1 MQDDEKAYLPSQG
14 PVQEVNEHDN
24 HHVDAEKDDE
34 AAKFLSEVA
43 NRADAEELLAPLGE
57 VEKKKLLLKVDW
69 IMVPLLGVAL
79 MMGSVDKVSLATAA
93 VMGFREDTHLVG
105 QQYSLTSSAIY
116 FGAIAAIIPSL
127 MLMQRL
133 PPHIYIS
140 ANVTIWGIITSCLPA
155 CKNYAQVMVVRIL
168 LGVFESVIFAGFG
181 LIVSMWWTR
190 DEQPVRTAFIFST
203 ASSLFNGI
211 FAVAAWNYKGQG
223 VARWQLLFLIVGA
236 VTLGWSFLLWGF
248 LPANPT
254 KARWLSLRQRVVAT
268 RRMQDNHTGIENKT
282 FKRDQFFEAFLDPKT
297 WFYFFINIS
306 LNVPNGGLVGFNS
319 IVVKSLG
326 FTTQTTLLLGI
337 PTGLVSW
344 LSSFFW
350 GWVATKTGKRHLSAM
365 GSCILPLIGTVL
377 LYKLE
382 RNSVALLYLY
392 LCYMYWGPY
401 IVMMGSM
408 YANTGGYT
416 KKLTVY
422 AMSYIG
428 YCVGNIIGP
437 QTFLTKQAPLYVG
450 GVVAMLVCYSAALV
464 LMGLFWLYLRHLNA
478 KKATEYERLKT
489 QLESEDQL
497 LSDWQDLTD
506 IKNPRFVY
514 AL

>member
-1 MQDDEKAYLPSQG
+1 
-14 PVQEVNEHDN
+14 
-24 HHVDAEKDDE
+24 
-34 AAKFLSEVA
+34 
-43 NRADAEELLAPLGE
+43 
-57 VEKKKLLLKVDW
+57 
-69 IMVPLLGVAL
+69 MVPLLGVAVML
-79 MMGSVDKVSLATAA
+79 GSVDKVSLATAA

-140 ANVTIWGIITSCLPA
+140 ANVTIWGIITLFGSDRID
-155 CKNYAQVMVVRIL
+155 VVNPRRATYSNSLYLFHRIL
-168 LGVFESVIFAGFG
+168 PLQ
-181 LIVSMWWTR
+181 R
-190 DEQPVRTAFIFST
+190 DFRA
-203 ASSLFNGI
+203 
-211 FAVAAWNYKGQG
+211 
-223 VARWQLLFLIVGA
+223 
-236 VTLGWSFLLWGF
+236 TLGWSFLLWGF

-282 FKRDQFFEAFLDPKT
+282 FKRDQFIEAFLDPKT
-297 WFYFFINIS
+297 WFYFLINIS

-365 GSCILPLIGTVL
+365 GSCILPLIGTFL
-377 LYKLE
+377 LYKLQ

-464 LMGLFWLYLRHLNA
+464 LMGLFWLYLRYLNA

>member
-1 MQDDEKAYLPSQG
+1 MQDDEKAYLPS
-14 PVQEVNEHDN
+14 
-24 HHVDAEKDDE
+24 KDLN
-34 AAKFLSEVA
+34 KKVA
-43 NRADAEELLAPLGE
+43 NRPEAEELLAPLGE

-69 IMVPLLGVAL
+69 IMVPLLGVAVML
-79 MMGSVDKVSLATAA
+79 GSVDKVSLATAA

-140 ANVTIWGIITSCLPA
+140 ANVTIWGIITLCLPA
-155 CKNYAQVMVVRIL
+155 
-168 LGVFESVIFAGFG
+168 FIFAGLG
-181 LIVSMWWTR
+181 LIVSMC
-190 DEQPVRTAFIFST
+190 
-203 ASSLFNGI
+203 LFNGI

-223 VARWQLLFLIVGA
+223 VDRWQLLFLIVGA
-236 VTLGWSFLLWGF
+236 ATLGWSFLLWGF

-282 FKRDQFFEAFLDPKT
+282 FKRDQFIEAFLDPKT